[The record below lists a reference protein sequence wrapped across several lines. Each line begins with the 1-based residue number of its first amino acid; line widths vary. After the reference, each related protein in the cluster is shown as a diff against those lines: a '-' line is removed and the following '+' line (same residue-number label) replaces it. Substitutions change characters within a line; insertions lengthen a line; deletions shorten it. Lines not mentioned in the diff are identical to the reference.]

1 MFKMYKLFH
10 FFGRGPRRG
19 LKRVRLRVPQRVSQ
33 RTPLG
38 LSQRISLRGPLW
50 ISQGI
55 SLRGPQRV
63 PKIHIKF
70 IGLYLAVVLF
80 FLLLVP
86 VCALKLF
93 PGLTE
98 EAPQTKYTGEIPDTV
113 RVFITEKEKF
123 ETIDFETY
131 IEGVVASEMPASFD
145 TEALKAQ
152 AIASR
157 TYALGRI
164 NGGAELCDTV
174 HCQVY
179 RSNDISLKV
188 RRAVRAT
195 RGQVLLY
202 DGALATQALYFS
214 SSAGPTENAEDV
226 FSNAYPYLVSV
237 SSSEEPDATH
247 KQEIVRMPLADFAD
261 QLETAFPELNFGKIT
276 SKNIKILSHTT
287 GGRVNKIRIGS
298 KSVTLTGADLRRAFN
313 LYSTRFD
320 IDFEEGADA
329 SGSNGTL
336 GAGASGS
343 NGVDSTGS
351 AAGTAIVITTSG
363 SGHGVGMSQYGANG
377 LAKKGY
383 DYEAILKHYY
393 QGVTISE

>member
-1 MFKMYKLFH
+1 MSKMYKLFH
-10 FFGRGPRRG
+10 FFGREPRRD
-19 LKRVRLRVPQRVSQ
+19 LKRVRQRVPRRGSQ
-33 RTPLG
+33 RTPL
-38 LSQRISLRGPLW
+38 RV
-50 ISQGI
+50 SQGI
-55 SLRGPQRV
+55 SLRIPQRV

-179 RSNDISLKV
+179 RSHDISLKV

-195 RGQVLLY
+195 RCQVLLY

-320 IDFEEGADA
+320 IDFEDDADA
-329 SGSNGTL
+329 SGSG
-336 GAGASGS
+336 
-343 NGVDSTGS
+343 GVDSTGA

-383 DYEAILKHYY
+383 DCEAILKHYY